1 MASQKFTFCGNKR
14 GIKMSFY
21 KFCPDC
27 QALCKGNDARCD
39 CGYKFISEEEM
50 EFERQK
56 LMQQIE
62 DDVE

>member
-1 MASQKFTFCGNKR
+1 
-14 GIKMSFY
+14 MSFY